1 MSLPAHKVLEAA
13 RVQAGLST
21 DELWLAYYAL
31 GGMASPSLVRS
42 YLSDGAAM
50 EPIDY
55 DVLAQAINERFV
67 ERGGNHPVPYSDDL
81 SPGPR

>member
-1 MSLPAHKVLEAA
+1 MQS
-13 RVQAGLST
+13 GLSI

-42 YLSDGAAM
+42 YLTDGTAEAL

-67 ERGGNHPVPYSDDL
+67 ERGGNHPVPYRDDL
-81 SPGPR
+81 P